1 MKVSGCMINVMV
13 KVLTIMKMVD
23 VIKVYGKTMKKVVKE
38 LFILEV
44 EIDMKVN
51 GNMVNRQAKG

>member
-51 GNMVNRQAKG
+51 GNMVNR